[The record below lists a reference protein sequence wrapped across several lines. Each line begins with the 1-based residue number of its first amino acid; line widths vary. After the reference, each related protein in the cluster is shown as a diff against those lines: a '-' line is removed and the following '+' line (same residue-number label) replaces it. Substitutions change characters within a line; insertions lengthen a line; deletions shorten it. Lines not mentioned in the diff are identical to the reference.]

1 MPAPA
6 TKPAELR
13 RPNPNHQYT
22 DDLSNRNND
31 IDHTDREIDD
41 LKMLLAEARR

>member
-13 RPNPNHQYT
+13 RPNRNHQYT

-31 IDHTDREIDD
+31 IDQPTDHDT
-41 LKMLLAEARR
+41 AAG

>member
-13 RPNPNHQYT
+13 RLNPVHQCT
-22 DDLSNRNND
+22 DEYRNND

-41 LKMLLAEARR
+41 LKMLLAEALR